1 MNINATLISQA
12 IIFAVF
18 VYICYKNVWPS
29 ILSIMEE
36 REKKISD
43 GVEASKKADD
53 ALEEAQ
59 IAFNKEMEKAKLEAS
74 EILEKASNRASQMVG
89 DAKEKAEKE
98 AEKILTSASKSVENE
113 ISKAKEDLRQQLS
126 DIIIDASQK
135 ILNEE
140 VSKEKHDAV
149 LRRAAEEL

>member
-1 MNINATLISQA
+1 
-12 IIFAVF
+12 
-18 VYICYKNVWPS
+18 
-29 ILSIMEE
+29 
-36 REKKISD
+36 
-43 GVEASKKADD
+43 
-53 ALEEAQ
+53 
-59 IAFNKEMEKAKLEAS
+59 
-74 EILEKASNRASQMVG
+74 MVG

-98 AEKILTSASKSVENE
+98 AEKILMSASKSVENE
-113 ISKAKEDLRQQLS
+113 ISKAKEGLRQQLS